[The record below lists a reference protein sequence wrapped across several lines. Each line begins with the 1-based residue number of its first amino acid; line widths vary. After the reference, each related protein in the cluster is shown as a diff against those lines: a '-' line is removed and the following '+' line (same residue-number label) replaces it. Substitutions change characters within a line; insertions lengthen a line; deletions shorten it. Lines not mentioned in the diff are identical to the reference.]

1 MSYGFNHIVAGQE
14 EGNARLIV
22 ETNSGVM
29 VRSPREVVARVTPLD
44 DGAKQWLKSAGNI
57 SKLSRPR
64 AALDIAEFL
73 MSL

>member
-1 MSYGFNHIVAGQE
+1 
-14 EGNARLIV
+14 LIV
-22 ETNSGVM
+22 ETNSGAM
-29 VRSPREVVARVTPLD
+29 ADSSGEVVAQVQRAFD
-44 DGAKQWLKSAGNI
+44 DGAKQWREWAGNI